1 MTDPAGVI
9 FKTKPD
15 ALRSPPK
22 PASTPASEA
31 AVTRTPELEDPS
43 LGALV
48 EVSEQLVSL
57 IDDQRRH
64 FELKVSRLETRLA
77 EIAGGLE
84 VLKANR
90 GVRGPAG
97 PRGEAGARITGWK
110 VNTFA
115 FTATPTMS
123 DGSAGADLDLREI
136 VTILAK
142 RAVAE
147 AARQT

>member
-97 PRGEAGARITGWK
+97 PRGRSGCAHHGMEGQHVRLHR
-110 VNTFA
+110 
-115 FTATPTMS
+115 
-123 DGSAGADLDLREI
+123 DADHERWQ
-136 VTILAK
+136 
-142 RAVAE
+142 R
-147 AARQT
+147 RC